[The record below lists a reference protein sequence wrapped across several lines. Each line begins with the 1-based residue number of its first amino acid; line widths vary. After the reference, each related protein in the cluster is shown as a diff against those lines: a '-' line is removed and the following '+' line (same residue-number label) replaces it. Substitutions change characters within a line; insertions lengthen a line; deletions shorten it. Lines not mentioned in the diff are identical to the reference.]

1 MDESQEAF
9 QAGVNEFQAGN
20 HDAAL
25 AAFAQVGKE
34 HRKLQAQA
42 LTYIGRIQS
51 SRGAYADA
59 EASLRRSLSLQTRID
74 PQSLFHLGEVYF
86 HARRWSDAE
95 KYLQETIALEPKYTD
110 AYIRLGMVFRETKRA
125 EDARKA
131 FELAIVND
139 SKAVVA
145 RYQLALICAEKEDYK
160 RALSQLHFVKSLAET
175 YAPAFVLQ
183 GDIYQRLGDH
193 LQAIVEYVKVVEMG
207 RADASLFWR
216 LGRSFI
222 AVKDRQQAVKAF
234 EEAVRNDR
242 QLWPAWFYAA
252 QLREDLQ
259 DHARALAHYRN
270 LLGVEEYKAVARE
283 AIDRLS
289 RLVPGGA
296 SALPPMEQDAPAV
309 FDAPAETTRVSATH
323 TLEAVQKQLT
333 GSIGPRRTAP
343 LKTTG
348 NLAKERWVEEEAE
361 NASTEAVAPA
371 EGGSDSTREAYG
383 GPDIID
389 LVAAA
394 VRSGSVD
401 EVFNVLRHSSL
412 DEITGTL
419 RSRVDPVLKAVDPAR
434 IRQAFADQLAKR
446 KGSDK
451 KKKKG

>member
-9 QAGVNEFQAGN
+9 QEGVNAFQAGN

-86 HARRWSDAE
+86 HARRWSEAE

-309 FDAPAETTRVSATH
+309 FEAPAETTRVSATH

-348 NLAKERWVEEEAE
+348 NLAKERWVEEEPE
-361 NASTEAVAPA
+361 DASNESVVSADA
-371 EGGSDSTREAYG
+371 GSGAARETYG

-389 LVAAA
+389 LVTAA

-401 EVFNVLRHSSL
+401 EVFSVLRHSSL

-434 IRQAFADQLAKR
+434 LRQAFADQLAKR
-446 KGSDK
+446 KGSG